1 MFSSDFKTFGVN
13 VNGEKYCVELYE
25 NTYSVTWAQFL
36 SLLIIHF
43 SIAVFF
49 CGSAT
54 LYTTHV
60 RSTVLTTV
68 LCDPL
73 LS

>member
-1 MFSSDFKTFGVN
+1 VKF
-13 VNGEKYCVELYE
+13 YE
-25 NTYSVTWAQFL
+25 NAYSVTWAQFL
-36 SLLIIHF
+36 SLLTIHF

-49 CGSAT
+49 GGSAT
-54 LYTTHV
+54 SYTTHV
-60 RSTVLTTV
+60 SSAVLTTV